1 MNKSN
6 LKQLLSEYSEKR
18 NREINDAYERKKE
31 IYSKNPRL
39 EEIDRQISSYALSTA
54 KSILQTNNK
63 ELLQNLETKKNS
75 LLKEKEEIYKTLN
88 IDSSYFNPQFECNM
102 CKDTG
107 YITENYSTIMCN
119 CLKQRVFDLEYNRL
133 NSFNIK
139 NSDFTDFSSDLYSPI
154 ADKQRYN
161 SSISPRENIEII
173 KKICNNFIKNFD
185 NFNEKNLLFTGNT
198 GLGKTFLSS
207 CIANELLKKNKTV
220 LYQTA
225 PVMLDLVINCRLR
238 KIKRF

>member
-18 NREINDAYERKKE
+18 NREINDAHKRKEE
-31 IYSKNPRL
+31 IYAKNPRL
-39 EEIDRQISSYALSTA
+39 EEIDNQISSYALSTA

-63 ELLQNLETKKNS
+63 ELLQKLEIEKHA
-75 LLKEKEEIYKTLN
+75 LLREKEEIYKTLN
-88 IDSSYFNPQFECNM
+88 IDSSYFNPQFECKM

-107 YITENYSTIMCN
+107 YIMENYSTKMCN
-119 CLKQRVFDLEYNRL
+119 CLKQRIFDMEYNRL

-139 NSDFTDFSSDLYSPI
+139 NSDFIDFSSELYSPI
-154 ADKQRYN
+154 VDKEKYN
-161 SSISPRENIEII
+161 SSISPKDNIEII
-173 KKICNNFIKNFD
+173 RKICNNFIQNFD
-185 NFNEKNLLFTGNT
+185 EPSEKNLLFTGNT

-225 PVMLDLVINCRLR
+225 PVMLDSIINYRLR
-238 KIKRF
+238 KVE

>member
-1 MNKSN
+1 MNN
-6 LKQLLSEYSEKR
+6 LTLKQLLSEYSEKR
-18 NREINDAYERKKE
+18 NREIRDAYKRKEE
-31 IYSKNPRL
+31 IYAKNPRL
-39 EEIDRQISSYALSTA
+39 EEIDSQISSYALSTA
-54 KSILQTNNK
+54 KSVLQTNNK
-63 ELLQNLETKKNS
+63 ELLQKLEMKKHA
-75 LLKEKEEIYKTLN
+75 LLKEKEEIYKTLK

-107 YITENYSTIMCN
+107 YIVENYSTKMCN
-119 CLKQRVFDLEYNRL
+119 CLRQRIFDMEYNRL

-139 NSDFTDFSSDLYSPI
+139 NSDFVDFSSELYSPLV
-154 ADKQRYN
+154 DKEKYN

-173 KKICNNFIKNFD
+173 KNICDNFVKNFD
-185 NFNEKNLLFTGNT
+185 APNEKNLLFTGNT

-225 PVMLDLVINCRLR
+225 PVMLDLIINYRLR
-238 KIKRF
+238 KI